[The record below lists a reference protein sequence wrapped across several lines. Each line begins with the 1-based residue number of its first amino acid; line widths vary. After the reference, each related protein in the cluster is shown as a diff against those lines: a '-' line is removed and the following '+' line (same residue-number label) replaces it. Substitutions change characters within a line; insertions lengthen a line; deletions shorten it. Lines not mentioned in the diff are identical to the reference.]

1 MTGCGAHMAN
11 DIQISLSSA
20 EGSVHFQENLPEAG
34 ATLAVWCT
42 ICGKSFLWVAP
53 NDGNVPPH
61 YCSKACR
68 NRNKRRKKYGETLRC
83 PTPDKRRYLA
93 PEKAVE
99 GAARANEQYGSGAT
113 PYLCQCGVYH
123 LGHAT
128 WAVLDG

>member
-1 MTGCGAHMAN
+1 MVDVST
-11 DIQISLSSA
+11 IQVSLSSV
-20 EGSVHFQENLPEAG
+20 EGGVHFHGDLPRAG
-34 ATLAVWCT
+34 DTLVVWCT

-68 NRNKRRKKYGETLRC
+68 NRNKRRKEHGETLRC

-99 GAARANEQYGSGAT
+99 GADRANGQYGSGVT

-123 LGHAT
+123 LGHVT
-128 WAVLDG
+128 WAVIDG